1 MIAAHPSRPEVL
13 IAPLEARPDVDALV
27 STIPAIAQIAPL
39 VAAWCQVPLLFEVVY
54 DPWPTPLMQSVG
66 GVGGT
71 VVSGL
76 DLLVHQAVLQFELFT
91 SQPAPLAAMRT
102 AGEIALG
109 IPQPE
114 QDVIASAPQEGSE
127 HTTPRGDASA

>member
-1 MIAAHPSRPEVL
+1 MIAAHPSRPEVT

-27 STIPAIAQIAPL
+27 STVPVAAQTEQI

-54 DPWPTPLMQSVG
+54 DPWPSPLMRSVE

-71 VVSGL
+71 VVTGL

-91 SQPAPLAAMRT
+91 SQPAPLAAMRA
-102 AGEIALG
+102 AGERALG
-109 IPQPE
+109 IAGPADVMPSPQPMGTE
-114 QDVIASAPQEGSE
+114 RMTSGDVTA
-127 HTTPRGDASA
+127 